1 MKRSEINKRML
12 ELDEFIQKFRR
23 MKIQFTLFE
32 AIKQI
37 GYKYL
42 RLRLVLSNLVHRAN
56 TQRI

>member
-12 ELDEFIQKFRR
+12 ELDEFIQ
-23 MKIQFTLFE
+23 FTFFE

-42 RLRLVLSNLVHRAN
+42 RLRLVLSNLVHRAI